1 MTDKQR
7 NMIEGMDLLL
17 REISK
22 YTDDTTFTVEEIII
36 LSNKVYDEILK
47 DGQ

>member
-7 NMIEGMDLLL
+7 NMIHGIDLLL
-17 REISK
+17 RKIIK
-22 YTDDTTFTVEEIII
+22 YTDSTTFTVEEIII